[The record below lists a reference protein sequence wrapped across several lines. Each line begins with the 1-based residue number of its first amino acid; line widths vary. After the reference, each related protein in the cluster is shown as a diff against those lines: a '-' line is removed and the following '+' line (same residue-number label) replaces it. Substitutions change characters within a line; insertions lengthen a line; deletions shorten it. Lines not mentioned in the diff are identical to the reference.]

1 MSVEKKT
8 TSIKIDPK
16 LWREVKKYV
25 IDKDI
30 SVTELV
36 ELVLKK
42 ELQKHSS

>member
-1 MSVEKKT
+1 MATEKKT

-16 LWREVKKYV
+16 LWKEVKKYA

-36 ELVLKK
+36 EIVLRK
-42 ELQKHSS
+42 ELRKTS

>member
-1 MSVEKKT
+1 MAVEKKT

-16 LWREVKKYV
+16 LWREVKKYA

-42 ELQKHSS
+42 ELQRHSS